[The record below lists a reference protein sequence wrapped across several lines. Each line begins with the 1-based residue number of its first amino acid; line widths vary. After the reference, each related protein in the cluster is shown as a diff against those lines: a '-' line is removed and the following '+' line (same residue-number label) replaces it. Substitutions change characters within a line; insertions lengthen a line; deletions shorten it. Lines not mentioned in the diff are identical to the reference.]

1 MSIFF
6 SGIFFT
12 FFTLQTQAQPGVD
25 AKAKTIAFAER
36 NSHLKQFNHRMQSN
50 ASDNYTVQYYRCEWE
65 VDPAVRYIKGKI
77 TVYFT
82 LTAATSQ
89 LVLDLSDRLITDS
102 VQLHYKPV
110 ISFTQFSNATLSIIL
125 PRQYAAK
132 EQDSL
137 SIYYQGVPPDD
148 NGAFIQTTHVGTPV
162 IWTLSEPYG
171 AKDWWPCRNGLDDKA
186 DSIDIYVTHPSGY
199 KTSSNGLLLSETI
212 SGNNKITHYAHRYP
226 IASYLVA
233 IAVTNY
239 KVFTKQVQLGTVSLP
254 VISYVYPENFDY
266 FNNETHPVLSA
277 LQLYHTNFGD
287 YPFIMEKY
295 GHTQFGFGGGMEHQT
310 NSFIVN
316 ADINLMAHELAHQWF
331 GDKITCASWRDI
343 WLNEGFATYL
353 ADFFFTEKTDTAD
366 YHARIHNNLADIV
379 SQPGGSVWVDDT
391 TNINRIFDG
400 RLSYN
405 KGAFLLRMLRFTLGD
420 SIFFAGMRQYLQD
433 PALRYGF
440 AATQDFQRNME
451 AVSHID
457 LQYFFDQWF
466 YQQGYPS
473 FTVKW
478 SQNRNNFAGI
488 NLSQVSSHPSV
499 RFFKVPLQLTFKNST
514 QEKKFIIQQTQ
525 NNQNISLDIGF
536 AADTVLIDEEQ
547 YLVSKNNRSI
557 HQFQTLAG
565 NQVQVYP
572 NPFSNHLFI
581 SIKNPTEKKLTAQL
595 YNTIGQKLW
604 TEKLTTSGADEIFSL
619 PAARA
624 LPHGVYII
632 KIFVGDKVQVVQKL
646 VK

>member
-1 MSIFF
+1 MRISF
-6 SGIFFT
+6 SAILLT
-12 FFTLQTQAQPGVD
+12 LITLQTQAQQGVD
-25 AKAKTIAFAER
+25 AKAKTIAITER
-36 NSHLKQFNHRMQSN
+36 NSHLKQFNHRLQSN
-50 ASDNYTVQYYRCEWE
+50 ASGNYTVQYYRCEWQ
-65 VDPAVRYIKGKI
+65 VDPAVRYITGKV
-77 TVYFT
+77 TLYFT
-82 LTAATSQ
+82 VTAATSQ

-102 VQLHYKPV
+102 VQLHNKPV
-110 ISFTQFSNATLSIIL
+110 ISFTQSSDATLSIML
-125 PRQYAAK
+125 PRQYAAN

-137 SIYYQGVPPDD
+137 SIYYQGIPPDD

-186 DSIDIYVTHPSGY
+186 DSIDIYVTHPTGY
-199 KTSSNGLLLSETI
+199 KTSSNGLLLSETL
-212 SGNNKITHYAHRYP
+212 SGNNIITHYAHRYP

-233 IAVTNY
+233 IAITNY

-266 FNNETHPVLSA
+266 FNNETHPVLTA
-277 LQLYHTNFGD
+277 LELYHNNFGD
-287 YPFIMEKY
+287 YPFIRERY

-331 GDKITCASWRDI
+331 GDKVTCASWRDI

-353 ADFFFTEKTDTAD
+353 ADFFFTENTDTAD
-366 YHARIHNNLADIV
+366 YHARIKNDLADIV

-391 TNINRIFDG
+391 TDINRIFDG

-420 SIFFAGMRQYLQD
+420 SIFFAGMQQYLQD
-433 PALRYGF
+433 PVLRYGF
-440 AATQDFQRNME
+440 AGTPDFQRNME
-451 AVSHID
+451 AVSHND

-466 YQQGYPS
+466 YKQGYPS

-478 SQNRNNFAGI
+478 SQNKNNFASVSI
-488 NLSQVSSHPSV
+488 SQVSSDPSV
-499 RFFKVPLQLTFKNST
+499 RFFKVPLALTFKSGT
-514 QEKKFIIQQTQ
+514 QEKKFIMQHNQ
-525 NNQNISLDIGF
+525 NNQSITLDIGF
-536 AADTVLIDEEQ
+536 AADTVLIDEDQ
-547 YLVSKNNRSI
+547 YLVSKNNQGI

-572 NPFSNHLFI
+572 NPFSNQLFI
-581 SIKNPTEKKLTAQL
+581 SLKNPTEKQLTAQL
-595 YNTIGQKLW
+595 YNSIGQKLC
-604 TEKLTTSGADEIFSL
+604 TAQFTTSGADAVFSL
-619 PAARA
+619 PAVQA

-632 KIFVGDKVQVVQKL
+632 KILVGDKVQVVQKL